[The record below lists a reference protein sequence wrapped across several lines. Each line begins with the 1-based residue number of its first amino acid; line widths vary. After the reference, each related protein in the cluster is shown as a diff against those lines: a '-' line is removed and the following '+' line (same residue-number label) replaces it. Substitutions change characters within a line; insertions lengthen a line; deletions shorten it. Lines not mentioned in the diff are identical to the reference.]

1 MKIIYKNLFLLFI
14 LVLSFTIASCKKQPN
29 LTTIEEPTST
39 SNIVKGADVSWI
51 TEMEAAGK
59 KFYTTAGIEK
69 DGMQVLKELGIN
81 TIRLR
86 VWVNPSNNWNNTA
99 DVIAKAIRAKNLG
112 FRILLNFHYSD
123 SWADPG
129 QQTKP
134 LALANQNITQLQTA
148 VYNHTLTV
156 LNNLKASGITPHW
169 VQIGNETND
178 GMLWPEGK
186 ASTNMQ
192 NFALLINAGYNAV
205 KAVDSSIKVVVH
217 ISNGQDNTLFRWILG
232 GLQTNNA
239 QYDIIG
245 MSLYPEAYNW
255 STLNEQCFNNMNDMV
270 ARYNK
275 EIMIVEVGM
284 SWDSPTTCNAFL
296 RDILTKTKQV
306 SNSKGLGVIYWEP
319 QSYGNWK
326 GYTKGVFDNSGKPTI
341 ALSAFN

>member
-1 MKIIYKNLFLLFI
+1 MKVHYLNQPLYFILILSFI
-14 LVLSFTIASCKKQPN
+14 LVSCKKQPSIIP
-29 LTTIEEPTST
+29 LEEPTST
-39 SNIVKGADVSWI
+39 SKFVKGADVSWI

-59 KFYTTAGIEK
+59 KFYTTTGIEK

-99 DVIAKAIRAKNLG
+99 DVVAKAVRAKNLG

-134 LALANQNITQLQTA
+134 LTWVNQNITQLQTS
-148 VYNHTLTV
+148 VYNHTFNT
-156 LNNLKASGITPHW
+156 LNALKAAGITPQW
-169 VQIGNETND
+169 VQVGNETND

-186 ASTNMQ
+186 ASINMQ
-192 NFALLINAGYNAV
+192 NFAMLINAGYNAV
-205 KAVDSSIKVVVH
+205 KAVDNSIKVIVH

-255 STLNEQCFNNMNDMV
+255 STLNEQCFNNMNDVV

-275 EIMIVEVGM
+275 EVMIVEVGM
-284 SWDSPTTCNAFL
+284 SWDSPTTCKAFL
-296 RDILTKTKQV
+296 TDIIAKTKQV
-306 SNSKGLGVIYWEP
+306 SNNKGMGVIYWEP
-319 QSYGNWK
+319 QCYANWK
-326 GYTKGVFDNSGKPTI
+326 GYTKGAFDNSGKPTI